1 MYRVLIVDDDHLVRE
16 GLKNSV
22 PWSYIGFESLF
33 FASNGKEA
41 MALYEKY
48 GHDLVLTDIKMPIM
62 DGIELSKKIRQIS
75 NDTKI
80 IIISGYSEF
89 EYAQK
94 AISYN
99 AFSYLL
105 KPIEMGAIENMLKE
119 IKQSLDLETKQKNE
133 NLIENISEYI
143 IFLLNSLLDSSNESS
158 QIVRKLR
165 KAGFV
170 KDDTHYR
177 ILSLDYSLGENGDI
191 DLSSINN
198 TIKRISKKFGCYY
211 LVRNLQHLILF
222 ADDKTISSNRI
233 TEFYKSIS
241 QELDSVILTGGT
253 GTQFENINELKKYV
267 TESDKIVKNKYYDG
281 KGKLYFKEDLKEST
295 PIGEE
300 IFDIACILSSI
311 KDHDRTNT
319 IIELNKLFVYYKHRR
334 EPEKN
339 KICIEFMQ
347 LYNEISE
354 ELIKEYP
361 FINSL
366 SSESVF
372 EKIYKCDSFN
382 EVRSLFTGYIEEF
395 HDTIDELREFNNQQ
409 KVVENIK
416 KYIDKN
422 FANDLSL
429 EELSKRFYI
438 SSSYI
443 SKLFKKECGQNIK
456 DYIKN
461 VRMEQAK
468 DMLINSNRRV
478 KDIAEELGYIGYR
491 HFCTVFKNYYN
502 VSPLQYRI
510 VNNNVV
516 DE

>member
-22 PWSYIGFESLF
+22 PWSCIGFESLF

-41 MALYEKY
+41 MTLFEKY

-62 DGIELSKKIRQIS
+62 DGIELCKKIRQIS

-80 IIISGYSEF
+80 VIISGYSEF

-94 AISYN
+94 AISYDV
-99 AFSYLL
+99 FSYLL
-105 KPIEMGAIENMLKE
+105 KPIEMGAIEEILKR

-143 IFLLNSLLDSSNESS
+143 IFLLNSLLDRSNESS
-158 QIVRKLR
+158 QIIRKLR
-165 KAGFV
+165 KAGLV
-170 KDDTHYR
+170 SNDMHYR
-177 ILSLDYSLGENGDI
+177 ILTLDYSPSENTDI
-191 DLSSINN
+191 DLSCVNN
-198 TIKRISKKFGCYY
+198 TIKKISKKFGSYY
-211 LVRNLQHLILF
+211 LVRDLQHFILF
-222 ADDKTISSNRI
+222 ADEKKISMNRI
-233 TEFYKSIS
+233 SEFYKSIS
-241 QELDSVILTGGT
+241 QELDSVILTGGA
-253 GTQFENINELKKYV
+253 GTQFENINEIKKYV
-267 TESDKIVKNKYYDG
+267 NESSEIIKNKYYDG
-281 KGKLYFKEDLKEST
+281 KGKLYFKEDSKERAYN
-295 PIGEE
+295 EE
-300 IFDIACILSSI
+300 ESFDIARILSGI

-319 IIELNKLFVYYKHRR
+319 IIELNKLFAYYKDRR
-334 EPEKN
+334 EPEIN

-366 SSESVF
+366 SPESVF

-382 EVRSLFTGYIEEF
+382 EVRSLFTGYIEDF
-395 HDTIDELREFNNQQ
+395 HDTIEELREFNNQQ

-416 KYIDKN
+416 KYINKN

-456 DYIKN
+456 DYIKS
-461 VRMEQAK
+461 VRMEQAR
-468 DMLINSNRRV
+468 DMLINSNKRV
-478 KDIAEELGYIGYR
+478 KVIAEELGYIGYR

-510 VNNNVV
+510 VNNNLA